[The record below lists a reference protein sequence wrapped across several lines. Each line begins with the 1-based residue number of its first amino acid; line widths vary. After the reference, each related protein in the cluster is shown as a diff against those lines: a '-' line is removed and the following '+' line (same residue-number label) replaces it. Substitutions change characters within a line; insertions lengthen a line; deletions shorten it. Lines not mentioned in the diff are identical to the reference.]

1 LVLAGLVNGIPP
13 ISFLLGTNGS
23 SSGFVLSRKL
33 SPKKFQ
39 TVVVSP
45 RSYFVFTPLLNST
58 AVGTLEFRTALEP
71 VRSRYKPN
79 VEFMHGRADDVD
91 LNRKMLTVEESVVN
105 QRHGHAMTEGL
116 YHSDTAT
123 VANPERQGRRTE
135 GKKWEVSYDKLV
147 VSVGCYSQTFGTKGV
162 KENAFFQKDID
173 DARRIR
179 KRILE
184 CFELASLPTASEA
197 LRKQLLDFAIV
208 GGGPTGM
215 EFAAELSDLVREDMT
230 KLYPNLAHKVQITVY
245 DVMPRVLSMFDEN
258 LGKYAMQIFKRQ
270 GVRIRTSHHV
280 QELRPG
286 LPRRTGEEHLGA
298 IVDTHGCYTLTTE
311 EDGDIGIGI
320 CVWST
325 GNMMNPFVQRLME
338 KIRPFPS
345 SSATILEEGIDD
357 PTGKDQAWMIE
368 KNPKTGAIVV
378 DDHMRVQLQTE
389 SPEPEEGKQPARP
402 TSRAYMQDVFA
413 LGDNANVRNSIMP
426 ATAQV
431 ASQQALWLG
440 KHLNNETVATQ
451 KFAFKNLGVMTY
463 LGNWKGLVQ
472 TGSGRGLEG
481 YLAWLVW
488 RGAYLTMSV
497 SWRNKILIPTYWYVV
512 DPQGCC

>member
-1 LVLAGLVNGIPP
+1 M
-13 ISFLLGTNGS
+13 
-23 SSGFVLSRKL
+23 
-33 SPKKFQ
+33 Q
-39 TVVVSP
+39 
-45 RSYFVFTPLLNST
+45 
-58 AVGTLEFRTALEP
+58 
-71 VRSRYKPN
+71 
-79 VEFMHGRADDVD
+79 GRADDVD
-91 LNRKMLTVEESVVN
+91 LNRKVLTVEASVVN
-105 QRHGHAMTEGL
+105 PRQGHALTEGL
-116 YHSDTAT
+116 HHNDTPRFADL
-123 VANPERQGRRTE
+123 ERQGRRTQGE
-135 GKKWEVSYDKLV
+135 KWEVSYDKLV
-147 VSVGCYSQTFGTKGV
+147 VSVGCYSQTFNTKGV

-173 DARRIR
+173 DARKIR

-184 CFELASLPTASEA
+184 CFELASLPTASHE
-197 LRKQLLDFAIV
+197 LRQQLMNFAIV

-230 KLYPNLAHKVQITVY
+230 KVYPSLAHKVQITVY

-280 QELRPG
+280 QGLRPG
-286 LPRRTGEEHLGA
+286 LPRRIGGGHSGDIA
-298 IVDTHGCYTLTTE
+298 DPHGCYTLTTE
-311 EDGDIGIGI
+311 EDGDIGIGM

-325 GNMMNPFVQRLME
+325 GNMMNPFVQRLLE
-338 KIRPFPS
+338 PVRPFPL
-345 SSATILEEGIDD
+345 SSATIFEEGIDD
-357 PTGKDQAWMIE
+357 PSGKDQAWMIE
-368 KNPKTGAIVV
+368 KNSKTGAIVV
-378 DDHMRVQLQTE
+378 DDHMRVQLQSQ
-389 SPEPEEGKQPARP
+389 SPKPEEDPGPARP

-413 LGDNANVRNSIMP
+413 LGDNANVRNSSMP

-440 KHLNNETVATQ
+440 KHLNNGTVAMQ
-451 KFAFKNLGVMTY
+451 EFAFQNLGIMTY

-497 SWRNKILIPTYWYVV
+497 SWRNKILIPTYWYV
-512 DPQGCC
+512 DNSQGCF